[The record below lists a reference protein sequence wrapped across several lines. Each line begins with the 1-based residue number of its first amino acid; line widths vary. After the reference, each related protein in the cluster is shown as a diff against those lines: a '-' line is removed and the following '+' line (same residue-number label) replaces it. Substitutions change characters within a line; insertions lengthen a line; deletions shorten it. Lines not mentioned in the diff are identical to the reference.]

1 MGDRYRNQ
9 MGILNLDNYVASNGV
24 QKTGVYI
31 SFANETIYVRQAYNS
46 TAANPAYT
54 VNANYRIFWDQQSRE
69 GNLSFIDLKSVNACV
84 SQSMLSESM
93 YACLYAEL
101 KKIYPNYQD
110 VFDAGSTG
118 ASGSTGATGDSPTGA
133 SGSTGDGPTG
143 ASGSTGDGPT
153 GASGSTGDGPT
164 GAPANTVVLP

>member
-1 MGDRYRNQ
+1 

-46 TAANPAYT
+46 TAANPVYT

-69 GNLSFIDLKSVNACV
+69 SNLTFIDLKSVNACV
-84 SQSMLSESM
+84 SQNMLAESM

-110 VFDAGSTG
+110 VFDNGGGPSG
-118 ASGSTGATGDSPTGA
+118 ASGSTGATGASGSTGSGESGA
-133 SGSTGDGPTG
+133 SGLTGDGPTG
-143 ASGSTGDGPT
+143 ST
-153 GASGSTGDGPT
+153 GSTGDGPT
-164 GAPANTVVLP
+164 GAPENTVILP

>member
-1 MGDRYRNQ
+1 MGDRYRKQ

-31 SFANETIYVRQAYNS
+31 SFASETIYVRQAYNS
-46 TAANPAYT
+46 TAANPVYT

-69 GNLSFIDLKSVNACV
+69 SNLTFIDLKSVNACV
-84 SQSMLSESM
+84 SQTMLAENM

-110 VFDAGSTG
+110 VYDDDFGPTG
-118 ASGSTGATGDSPTGA
+118 ASGATGSTGATGDGPT
-133 SGSTGDGPTG
+133 GSTGDGPTG
-143 ASGSTGDGPT
+143 
-153 GASGSTGDGPT
+153 DGPT
-164 GAPANTVVLP
+164 GAPENTVILP